1 MDLKFLD
8 DALNG
13 RFTMKEGVEITA
25 EVETLEEN
33 EGGVWIPKRRSIL
46 KVLRRNKSKKDK
58 GQPDLFAPAKKPKA
72 ASKKKKPSTPKKRPP
87 PANSAALRLR
97 TAAPMPQ
104 AAPVPNL

>member
-1 MDLKFLD
+1 VFLHADRVWRFQSHFGEYGYHVLDLKFLD

-13 RFTMKEGVEITA
+13 RFTMKEGVEITT

-87 PANSAALRLR
+87 PR
-97 TAAPMPQ
+97 
-104 AAPVPNL
+104 